1 MKAKDYLNFHTE
13 QLTYRSAGYVIWD
26 FKTNLKNE
34 FCIGFSENYQ
44 PVTQN
49 QFWNAW
55 NLCKNHSFLIQEND
69 GFYYGFAFVN
79 DDEVYSV
86 ETETGLRLE
95 AAYFSEK
102 QSTQQA

>member
-1 MKAKDYLNFHTE
+1 MEVKNYPNFHAE
-13 QLTYRSAGYVIWD
+13 QKTYRSAGYVILD

-44 PVTQN
+44 PVTQD
-49 QFWNAW
+49 QFWNTW
-55 NLCKNHSFLIQEND
+55 KLCKNHSFLIQEND